1 MLTKLNIKKRLTD
14 FIQQLLQG
22 DTTMK
27 EHRTWREYLVEQLAA
42 NRAEAID
49 YIRFALEE
57 YHTDGDTD
65 VFLLSLQTFVDAQ
78 VGITEL
84 AKRTHMSPD
93 ALQKVLSSD
102 KTLHIDTLGI
112 ILNAIGC
119 QLSVVPSDKEELNL
133 ESTPEDQKI
142 SAAG

>member
-1 MLTKLNIKKRLTD
+1 
-14 FIQQLLQG
+14 
-22 DTTMK
+22 MK
-27 EHRTWREYLVEQLAA
+27 EHRTWREYLVDQLAA

-57 YHTDGDTD
+57 YQTDGDTD

-78 VGITEL
+78 LGITEL

-93 ALQKVLSSD
+93 ALQKILSSD
-102 KTLHIDTLGI
+102 KAPHVDTLGT
-112 ILNAIGC
+112 ILNALGC
-119 QLSVVPSDKEELNL
+119 RLSVVPLEKEEPNL
-133 ESTPEDQKI
+133 ESAPEDQSI

>member
-1 MLTKLNIKKRLTD
+1 
-14 FIQQLLQG
+14 
-22 DTTMK
+22 MK

-42 NRAEAID
+42 NSAEAID

-57 YHTDGDTD
+57 YQTDGGTD

-119 QLSVVPSDKEELNL
+119 QLSVVPLDKEELNL
-133 ESTPEDQKI
+133 ESTPEDQRI